1 MANTQAQTERFVT
14 LSELQAPLTADEQQ
28 FIADMGIDGDFHR
41 YPAYSSPVDTSLL
54 LAKVTWQF
62 DQVPSYVSRVIE
74 D

>member
-1 MANTQAQTERFVT
+1 MANTPSQPQRYVT
-14 LSELQAPLTADEQQ
+14 LSELQAPLTTEEQQ

-54 LAKVTWQF
+54 LAKVSWQF
-62 DQVPSYVSRVIE
+62 DQVPSYVSRAIE